1 MRYFLYRV
9 VYLGWWDCFLYD
21 FKIKIYVNSLNLI
34 NVFFNDNVWYKFKYF
49 LVMFLLSLLI
59 FVLIWLII
67 SVNNF

>member
-34 NVFFNDNVWYKFKYF
+34 NVFFNDKVWYKFKYF